1 MISKKK
7 NEEILMEWKNKLMK
21 HLKKKK
27 VGLVLG
33 SGGAKGL
40 SHIGVIKFLEELDV
54 KIDFIAGASIGA
66 LIGGAYASGLSIKE
80 IEDIALETDLTSTAK
95 LFSPGFGKSGLVT
108 GSKVQEFLTSKL
120 GNKNI
125 EDLKIPFTAVATDII
140 TGQEI
145 HFNKGDLVEAIRASI
160 SIPIVFQPVI
170 RNNIVLVDGG
180 LVNPV
185 PINVVREMGADH
197 IIAVNILSS
206 KNNPDP
212 KPDKKFNNKIDLD
225 KPLEIIPV
233 LQRKIEDLIIDHKW
247 IRNFIKQKEKQDL
260 PGMKKI
266 FNQSVQ
272 IAQEK
277 LIELSIEL
285 YKPNVLI
292 EPEVGNISIFDFYKA
307 EEIIEIGYESA
318 KAIFKEK

>member
-1 MISKKK
+1 LIFQ
-7 NEEILMEWKNKLMK
+7 
-21 HLKKKK
+21 K
-27 VGLVLG
+27 V
-33 SGGAKGL
+33 GGAKGL
-40 SHIGVIKFLEELDV
+40 SHIGVIKFLEDNDI
-54 KIDFIAGASIGA
+54 KIDFITGSSIGA

-108 GSKVQEFLTSKL
+108 GSKVQDFLTSIL
-120 GNKNI
+120 GDKNI
-125 EDLKIPFTAVATDII
+125 EDLKIPFTAIATDII
-140 TGQEI
+140 TGEEI
-145 HFNKGDLVEAIRASI
+145 LFNKGNLVEAIRASI

-170 RNNIVLVDGG
+170 RNNLVLVDGG

-185 PINVVREMGADH
+185 PINVVRKMGADY

-206 KNNPDP
+206 KNKHDS
-212 KPDKKFNNKIDLD
+212 KPDKKFDNKIDLD

-233 LQRKIEDLIIDHKW
+233 LRRKLEDLIIDHKW
-247 IRNFIKQKEKQDL
+247 IRNFIKHKEKEDL

-266 FNQSVQ
+266 FYQSVQ

-285 YKPNVLI
+285 YNPNVLI
-292 EPEVGNISIFDFYKA
+292 EPEVGNFSMFDFYKA
-307 EEIIEIGYESA
+307 EEIIEKGYIAAEA
-318 KAIFKEK
+318 FIKEY